1 MKTHF
6 AFALSTLLAMIAGEG
21 SALATI
27 VDPVNDFLPTYAFT
41 KKADLD
47 VVSADVAYNQAAGTF
62 MFEGTMNGAI
72 DTTPMSTDTYV
83 FGLDRGQGT
92 AGLAA
97 IASNVLFDSVLLLNV
112 NGSGAFIDIAQGGTS
127 VTLPR
132 GSVHSS
138 GNTIS
143 ATFSASLI
151 PSLGVRA
158 PDQYTWNLW
167 PRFAPNV
174 GDNTYVS
181 DFAPN
186 NSNAPVRSVP
196 EPATAY
202 LLALGVGAI
211 LLAFRRSR

>member
-41 KKADLD
+41 KNADLD
-47 VVSADVAYNQAAGTF
+47 VVSADVTFNQGAGTF
-62 MFEGTMNGAI
+62 TFEGTMNGAVG
-72 DTTPMSTDTYV
+72 TTSTGAYV

-97 IASNVLFDSVLLLNV
+97 IASNVLFDSVLLLNA
-112 NGSGAFIDIAQGGTS
+112 NGSGAFVDIAQGGAS
-127 VTLPR
+127 VALPG
-132 GSVHSS
+132 GSVHIS

-174 GDNTYVS
+174 ADDTYVS

-202 LLALGVGAI
+202 LLALGLGSI